1 MNLADCIKNNR
12 PCRAGIARGQRLLN
26 SARAPTQGRQYYFIH
41 PKVDALITPT
51 FKAQHDPMHSDAD
64 RPIKL
69 MQAVLEDRSLAVLP
83 PKVDDW
89 IITGF

>member
-1 MNLADCIKNNR
+1 MTLQIASKNNSPVKLR
-12 PCRAGIARGQRLLN
+12 LRAASGRFTTQGQ
-26 SARAPTQGRQYYFIH
+26 PTQGHQYYFIH

-51 FKAQHDPMHSDAD
+51 FNVQHSPLYSDAD